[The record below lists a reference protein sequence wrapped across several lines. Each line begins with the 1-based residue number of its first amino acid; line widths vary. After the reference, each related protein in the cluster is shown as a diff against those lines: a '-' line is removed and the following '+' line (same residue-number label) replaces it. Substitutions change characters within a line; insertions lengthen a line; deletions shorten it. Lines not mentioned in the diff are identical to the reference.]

1 MTKNF
6 SGVVVPM
13 ITPLL
18 NDLRVD
24 TAAVKRIMKLFSAH
38 SISPLVLGTTGES
51 SSVSRKESLRCIRAA
66 CRAKSGTQKV
76 YAGLVGNE
84 LSELLDRSKMYADM
98 GVDAVVS
105 TLPSYYPLSADQ
117 MRSFYLTLADTLA
130 VPVLMYNIKATT
142 QMSLP
147 LDLVA
152 ELSQHPNIAGLK
164 DSERDPARLNECIQ
178 KYKNRSD
185 FSFFCGWGAQGANSL
200 ILGADG
206 IVPSTGN
213 VVPEMYY
220 KLYKAVLAGDT
231 AAALHYQQ
239 QTDRVAELY
248 QKGRNLGSSLAALK
262 VLMKAR
268 SLCGTTMMPP
278 LTALSAAE
286 EKSITE
292 QFNKLERNE

>member
-1 MTKNF
+1 
-6 SGVVVPM
+6 
-13 ITPLL
+13 
-18 NDLRVD
+18 
-24 TAAVKRIMKLFSAH
+24 
-38 SISPLVLGTTGES
+38 
-51 SSVSRKESLRCIRAA
+51 
-66 CRAKSGTQKV
+66 
-76 YAGLVGNE
+76 
-84 LSELLDRSKMYADM
+84 
-98 GVDAVVS
+98 
-105 TLPSYYPLSADQ
+105 
-117 MRSFYLTLADTLA
+117 
-130 VPVLMYNIKATT
+130 
-142 QMSLP
+142 MSLP

-239 QTDRVAELY
+239 QTDRVAELNK
-248 QKGRNLGSSLAALK
+248 KGRNLGSSLAALK

>member
-1 MTKNF
+1 MTKQF

-13 ITPLL
+13 VSPLL
-18 NDLRVD
+18 DDLRVD
-24 TAAVKRIMKLFSAH
+24 TTAVKRIMMLFAAYN
-38 SISPLVLGTTGES
+38 ISPLVLGTTGES
-51 SSVSRKESLRCIRAA
+51 PSITEKESLRCMRAA
-66 CRAKSGTQKV
+66 CRAKSGEQKV
-76 YAGLVGNE
+76 YAGLVGNKVA
-84 LSELLDRSKMYADM
+84 ELLNRGKMYADM
-98 GVDAVVS
+98 GVDALVS
-105 TLPSYYPLSADQ
+105 TLPSYYTLSTEQ
-117 MRSFYLTLADTLA
+117 MRAFYLTLADSLS
-130 VPVLMYNIKATT
+130 VPVFMYNIKSTT

-178 KYKNRSD
+178 KYRNRSD

-220 KLYKAVLAGDT
+220 KLFKAVLAGNTDG
-231 AAALHYQQ
+231 ALHYQQ

-248 QKGRNLGSSLAALK
+248 QKGRSLGSSLAALK

-268 SLCGTTMMPP
+268 NLCGTIMMPP
-278 LTALSAAE
+278 LTSLSAVE
-286 EKSITE
+286 EKSIVE
-292 QFNKLERNE
+292 QFNKLAKNE